1 MQNQE
6 SSIVP
11 QASLRVPPVEREIKL
26 SKKQKVALGIIV
38 KRPQSEAQQARNA
51 KAVENLRLYHQNKK
65 ATLEAAQEAAVE
77 DFSSATG
84 VAVQKPKK
92 WVRNTTIIP
101 GRPPGGREFIKTASV
116 LTGPSGTAPRP
127 MQPSAVMANAEH
139 AEQSL
144 RQVNHTDEMSFS
156 TFMQARA
163 EWETWKASKPEYK
176 PSPMFI
182 GDHVL
187 SSYKKD
193 MPMEKEQAIR
203 KKRTCGAKPAA
214 YKAAATG
221 LAERGPSGLGKPV
234 ARSARPSAE
243 EDEEIDEDKIQ
254 RRVKKASA
262 AVEAIQKLDSRI
274 NSLSHKP
281 AVNPFL
287 ALLMQ
292 RG

>member
-6 SSIVP
+6 SSI
-11 QASLRVPPVEREIKL
+11 APPVEREIKL

-116 LTGPSGTAPRP
+116 LTGPSGPAPRP

-163 EWETWKASKPEYK
+163 EWEAWKASKPEYK

-203 KKRTCGAKPAA
+203 KKRTCGVKPAA
-214 YKAAATG
+214 YKAKPAACE
-221 LAERGPSGLGKPV
+221 AK
-234 ARSARPSAE
+234 PSAE